1 FHLSKPQF
9 GNIQQTNGS
18 ISVPQIFFNEKH
30 IGGRDEFQK
39 LDEKALQ
46 DLIKNVQENEPP
58 ENAPSIPGTSRL
70 LSVGEDEG
78 EGALRCEYDTDAD
91 IAKALKDSNLPKK
104 RWNWLQR
111 HHGAFTGNQLKEW
124 LDGTGEDGKT
134 AATRLLAGNFIT
146 PIEKKVHAFF
156 ADGTLYQLVE
166 QKSIASLNAGVVAEC
181 KVLHPSELGE
191 QMRIQIKK
199 LYGKYLNDDGT
210 SVDYDGLAD
219 SEEFGEYVKI
229 TAQLQ
234 RVDLSQLSVDGRLA
248 FFINIYNAL
257 IIHGQVI
264 RGIPQAF
271 LTRLRF
277 FWTTSYIIGGHVFT
291 LDDIENGVLRGN
303 RKGPAHLCRQFSRS
317 DPRLKFALP
326 TTEPKIHFALVCGA
340 KSCPPIKCFSE
351 NDVQEELKIATEG
364 FIEDDSNVHVNIE
377 KKKVKLSMIFKWY
390 QVDFGDKDRAM
401 LIWIFE
407 NMNSGAKS
415 DNLKALI
422 EQDNFSVSYFEYDW
436 TSNSKS
442 ES

>member
-1 FHLSKPQF
+1 MSKPQF

-229 TAQLQ
+229 TA
-234 RVDLSQLSVDGRLA
+234 VS
-248 FFINIYNAL
+248 F
-257 IIHGQVI
+257 
-264 RGIPQAF
+264 F
-271 LTRLRF
+271 LT
-277 FWTTSYIIGGHVFT
+277 Y
-291 LDDIENGVLRGN
+291 
-303 RKGPAHLCRQFSRS
+303 P
-317 DPRLKFALP
+317 
-326 TTEPKIHFALVCGA
+326 
-340 KSCPPIKCFSE
+340 
-351 NDVQEELKIATEG
+351 
-364 FIEDDSNVHVNIE
+364 
-377 KKKVKLSMIFKWY
+377 
-390 QVDFGDKDRAM
+390 
-401 LIWIFE
+401 
-407 NMNSGAKS
+407 
-415 DNLKALI
+415 
-422 EQDNFSVSYFEYDW
+422 
-436 TSNSKS
+436 
-442 ES
+442 